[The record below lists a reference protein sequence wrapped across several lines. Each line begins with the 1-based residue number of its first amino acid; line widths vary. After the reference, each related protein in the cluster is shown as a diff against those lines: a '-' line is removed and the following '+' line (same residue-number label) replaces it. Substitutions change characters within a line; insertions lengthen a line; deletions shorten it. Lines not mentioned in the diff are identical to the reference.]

1 MLWLSRE
8 HPGLVDRYAQM
19 YRFSAYAPK
28 EYRKWLADKFRP
40 LARRHG
46 FGRGE
51 SDAVTGGVRSRALRP
66 AAAYDA
72 EPTLF

>member
-1 MLWLSRE
+1 
-8 HPGLVDRYAQM
+8 M

-40 LARRHG
+40 LARKHG
-46 FGRGE
+46 LSRGHE
-51 SDAVTGGVRSRALRP
+51 DPATGTVRSRALRP
-66 AAAYDA
+66 ASAYDA